1 MYLPDKSV
9 YLPRRSF
16 LRGLGVSIALP
27 FLEAMLPSVLK
38 AAAAAPIGGAARRM
52 VFFYLPNGMDMESW
66 TPTEAGDKFSLPS
79 TLQPL
84 EALRKQF
91 SVLSGLAHGNARPLG
106 DGAGDHARANA
117 CFLTG
122 VHPRKTA
129 GADIQVGISADQIA
143 ALQVGKNTRLP
154 SLELSCE
161 ASTRQAGACDSG
173 YACVYQHNLSWRN
186 ENTPM
191 PPLGDPRLVFERLF
205 TTSDEDPDL
214 VAGRALRES
223 CRASILDV
231 VREDAKAFQKR
242 LGATDRRKM
251 DEYLTGLRETEVAIQ
266 QQAKFKAEAGGAK
279 PRPPL
284 EKPEGIP
291 GDFTDHV
298 RLMYDLLA
306 YGLQTDSTRIATMM
320 VQHEGSNK
328 AYPFAG
334 VSDGHHDLSHHGNSP
349 EKKEKIAKINRFH
362 MEQVAYF
369 LNKLQSMREGTGTVL
384 DNSMIVVG
392 SAIADGNAHA
402 HHDLPV
408 LLAGGGGG
416 TLKPGR
422 HVKYEKDTPMTN
434 LYVSLLDR
442 MGVKTDKIGDSTG
455 KLERI

>member
-1 MYLPDKSV
+1 MHIPDQSLH
-9 YLPRRSF
+9 LPRRSF
-16 LRGLGVSIALP
+16 LRGLGVTMALP
-27 FLEAMLPSVLK
+27 FLECMVPGVVK
-38 AAAAAPIGGAARRM
+38 AAAASAMGGAPKRL
-52 VFFYLPNGMDMESW
+52 VFMYLPNGMDMANW
-66 TPTEAGDKFSLPS
+66 TPSGAGDKFELPS

-84 EALRKQF
+84 TPVRQQV
-91 SVLSGLAHGNARPLG
+91 SVLSGLAHVNARALG

-122 VHPRKTA
+122 VHVRKTS
-129 GADIQVGISADQIA
+129 GADIQAGISADQVA

-161 ASTRQAGACDSG
+161 PTTRQAGSCDSG
-173 YACVYQHNLSWRN
+173 YACAYQHNISWRN
-186 ENTPM
+186 ETTPM

-205 TTSDEDPDL
+205 TSSDEDPDL
-214 VAGRALRES
+214 AAGRVLRES
-223 CRASILDV
+223 CRGSILDV

-266 QQAKFKAEAGGAK
+266 QQAKFKAENIAK
-279 PRPPL
+279 PRPAM

-291 GDFTDHV
+291 GDMTEHI

-306 YGLQTDSTRIATMM
+306 FALQTDSTRIISMM
-320 VQHEGSNK
+320 TLHEGSNRP
-328 AYPFAG
+328 YPFIG
-334 VSDGHHDLSHHGNSP
+334 VTDGHHDLSHHGNSA

-362 MEQVAYF
+362 IEQVAY
-369 LNKLQSMREGTGTVL
+369 LLSKLQSMKEGFGTVL
-384 DNSMIVVG
+384 DHSMIVVG
-392 SAIADGNAHA
+392 CGIADGNAHA

-408 LLAGGGGG
+408 LLCGGGAG

-422 HVKYEKDTPMTN
+422 HVRYEKETPMTN
-434 LYVSLLDR
+434 LYLSLLDR
-442 MGVKTDKIGDSTG
+442 MGVKADRIGDSSG